1 MTNAFPGVTIPDPT
15 IPDAAMEGAT
25 LSLHL
30 ASARFDPATKTCSSV
45 ACHLA
50 QTSVAWGAP
59 YVDSAA
65 CSACHG
71 F

>member
-1 MTNAFPGVTIPDPT
+1 MTIPDPAV
-15 IPDAAMEGAT
+15 PDAVMDGAT

-30 ASARFDPATKTCSSV
+30 ASARYDPATKTCTSV

-50 QTSVAWGAP
+50 QTTVVWGAP
-59 YVDSAA
+59 HGWAA
-65 CSACHG
+65 CDSCHP